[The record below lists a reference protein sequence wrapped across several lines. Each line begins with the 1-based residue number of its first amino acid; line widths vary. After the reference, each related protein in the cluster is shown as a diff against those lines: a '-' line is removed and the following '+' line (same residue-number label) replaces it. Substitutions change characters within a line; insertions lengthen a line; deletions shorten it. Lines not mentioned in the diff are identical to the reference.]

1 MFTVY
6 STNCPK
12 CKVLLTKI
20 KQKNLELHK
29 DFKLVEDNDEILNVA
44 KEHNI
49 QSAPFIIDG
58 ENVYLFADAVK
69 FINGI
74 GA

>member
-12 CKVLLTKI
+12 CKVLLTKL
-20 KQKNLELHK
+20 QRKNLVAGK
-29 DFKLVEDNDEILNVA
+29 DFELIEDNDVILNVA
-44 KEHNI
+44 KKYNI
-49 QSAPFIIDG
+49 QSAPFIVDG
-58 ENVYLFADAVK
+58 DKAYIFADAVK
-69 FINGI
+69 FVNGI